1 MEITGFLLLCGKCRG
16 EGGGTQQLTSGCQL
30 LCKILPNLQ
39 LLHISI
45 AKNAGDI
52 KCHVEYR
59 VMTSY

>member
-1 MEITGFLLLCGKCRG
+1 MEITGFLLLCGKCQG
-16 EGGGTQQLTSGCQL
+16 EGTQQLTSGCQL
-30 LCKILPNLQ
+30 LSKILPNLQ

-45 AKNAGDI
+45 AKNARDI

>member
-1 MEITGFLLLCGKCRG
+1 MWKVS
-16 EGGGTQQLTSGCQL
+16 GGGGGGARQLTSGCQL

-45 AKNAGDI
+45 AKNARDI